1 MEPGPKARSAE
12 KLSVACLVGCLVREV
27 RPSVPLSL
35 RPCALLARSLYL
47 SFSRVVVKS
56 LWPFSLSLSDSIS
69 LSLSLSR
76 AYCLWWLADFRSFG
90 SKMQR
95 SSRCDSKQRSKKLSV
110 CICTKPR
117 PRRERTEGTDAGVN
131 SSQEPLCLQSC
142 CNLPLLG
149 SRLPP
154 DKTPWCLVGNGG
166 TDPYSSPYIPQ

>member
-1 MEPGPKARSAE
+1 
-12 KLSVACLVGCLVREV
+12 
-27 RPSVPLSL
+27 
-35 RPCALLARSLYL
+35 
-47 SFSRVVVKS
+47 
-56 LWPFSLSLSDSIS
+56 
-69 LSLSLSR
+69 
-76 AYCLWWLADFRSFG
+76 
-90 SKMQR
+90 MQR

-131 SSQEPLCLQSC
+131 SSQEPLCFQSC

-166 TDPYSSPYIPQ
+166 TDPYSSPYTIPHNSPTHFPHSLLSTREKSEEPSRPRSFGIKGQAGMRVQASRRAVRSKNHRNTVMNMKMGVSEHRGP